1 MEVIVFESEAYKALQ
16 RELMQQMHSIIK
28 NAKEEALRNADPA
41 QDWISTDEA
50 KKLLGVK
57 SKTKM
62 QELRDMGELIF
73 SQSGRIIK
81 YSKTSILN
89 YLNRNIPEY

>member
-1 MEVIVFESEAYKALQ
+1 MEVIIFESEAYKNLQ
-16 RELMQQMHSIIK
+16 KELMQQMYGIIK
-28 NAKEEALRNADPA
+28 DAKEEALRNADPA
-41 QDWISTDEA
+41 LDWIGTEEA

-62 QELRDMGELIF
+62 QELRDMGEIIF
-73 SQSGRIIK
+73 SQSGRIVK
-81 YSKTSILN
+81 YSKSSIVE